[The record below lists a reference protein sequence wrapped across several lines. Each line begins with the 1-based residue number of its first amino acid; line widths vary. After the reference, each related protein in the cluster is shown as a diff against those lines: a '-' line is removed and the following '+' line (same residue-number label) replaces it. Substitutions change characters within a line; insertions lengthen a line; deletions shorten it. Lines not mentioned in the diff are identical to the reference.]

1 MSPKEKINI
10 ILVDDRADNI
20 LALESALEGDAVDIF
35 TTTDPKEVLDMCIRC
50 SISIALIDVKMPEID
65 GFELLHILKD
75 NPETSHIM
83 VVLMTG
89 YSTNSEHVIK
99 GLTGGA
105 VDYLFKPLDLY
116 ITIAKVNSLITLVNY
131 QKEVELKNEELINY
145 QEGLYRAIKDT
156 EHDKVIKENFLA
168 NMSHEIRTPLN
179 AIIGLTNLL
188 KDTELNSDQKEMINL
203 MDYSSKSLL
212 GIVNDI
218 LDSAQMD
225 AGKFHLQ
232 RAEISITELLTNL
245 CDLLR
250 PLANEKGLEFK
261 CEIADAVPE
270 RIIADALRLNQILT
284 NIINNAIKFTYSG
297 AIEIKLDVLQ
307 NTAEKVQLNFAVKD
321 SGLGIPKSSID
332 KIFQR
337 FEQVEDKTWQN
348 YGGNGLGLSIV
359 KRLVEL
365 KGGQLNVE
373 SEIGVGTTFSFS
385 NWFQLATPIN
395 KSPKLDKDDSNSA
408 RLNNIMV
415 LLAEDNSA
423 SQYIIVEMLGKWNMS
438 VDVASNGMEAFEKL
452 KYHDYSLVLL
462 DTHMPVLN
470 GYETARKIR
479 REMTGSKQNIPIIS
493 FSASVTESEKN
504 AAITAGANDFI
515 NKPFEPEALRSKILK
530 FSKNFSKAININ

>member
-261 CEIADAVPE
+261 CEIADAVPD
-270 RIIADALRLNQILT
+270 RIIADSLRLNQILT

-385 NWFQLATPIN
+385 NWFELAAPIN
-395 KSPKLDKDDSNSA
+395 QSADVTKDDSNSA